1 MPSHRKFPLSTVL
14 NFQRVC
20 TGEPREPSELQCSC
34 LAHLLDLSLQL
45 PCGNSMH
52 ATPIALLAECLRT
65 AFPCLSWYWH
75 QSQQATPTPSL
86 FRCEFRFI
94 HFIKK
99 VGFFL
104 VQETIRITHPL
115 NHLPQWGRN
124 TQNSLVTL
132 SRLYVN
138 VMSISYRNVEAQ
150 EAPIRPCP
158 HISGQCQPALR
169 IYTLCLPL
177 VTGHRFPLSPAWS
190 YGVSQLHQ
198 GTASKVWAP

>member
-34 LAHLLDLSLQL
+34 LAHLLDLSL
-45 PCGNSMH
+45 H

-115 NHLPQWGRN
+115 ESPPTVRKEHPELTGDPQPPLCKRDVHL
-124 TQNSLVTL
+124 L
-132 SRLYVN
+132 
-138 VMSISYRNVEAQ
+138 Q
-150 EAPIRPCP
+150 ERGSPAGT
-158 HISGQCQPALR
+158 HPALSPYFWAVPACTQDIHSLSPIGNR
-169 IYTLCLPL
+169 AQVP
-177 VTGHRFPLSPAWS
+177 PLSCLVLRRQS
-190 YGVSQLHQ
+190 
-198 GTASKVWAP
+198 APPRHSF